1 MIMDSM
7 KKQVYQREPMDVEVS
22 ADGKV
27 LDVCIGQG
35 DLRSCILNNLLP
47 EGANKWISFL
57 TNEEVNVCYVT
68 SIKILEGVPFT
79 QDAWNLFCGELFD
92 TIKDKVVE
100 KQAYLVK
107 NFNLEIEDEEIKSE
121 VDDYLKRNKC

>member
-7 KKQVYQREPMDVEVS
+7 KKQVQQREPMSVEPS

-27 LDVCIGQG
+27 IDVCIGQG
-35 DLRSCILNNLLP
+35 DLRNSILNNLLP
-47 EGANKWISFL
+47 DGADKWVSFL
-57 TNEEVNVCYVT
+57 TNEEINLCYVT

-79 QDAWNLFCGELFD
+79 QDSWNLFCGELFD

>member
-7 KKQVYQREPMDVEVS
+7 KRQPQMTATKYQGFEGTDPQSRE
-22 ADGKV
+22 
-27 LDVCIGQG
+27 LLLR
-35 DLRSCILNNLLP
+35 DLP
-47 EGANKWISFL
+47 KGANKWFAYL
-57 TNEEVNVCYVT
+57 TNDELCDCANQAQIEIYGKISRINQEGEEY
-68 SIKILEGVPFT
+68 
-79 QDAWNLFCGELFD
+79 DLFCGELFD

-107 NFNLEIEDEEIKSE
+107 KFNFEIEDEEIKSE

>member
-1 MIMDSM
+1 MIMDNM
-7 KKQVYQREPMDVEVS
+7 KKQVQQREPMSVEPS

-27 LDVCIGQG
+27 IDVCIGQG
-35 DLRSCILNNLLP
+35 DLRSVILNNLLP
-47 EGANKWISFL
+47 DGADKWVSFL
-57 TNEEVNVCYVT
+57 TNEEISLCYTT

-79 QDAWNLFCGELFD
+79 QDSWNLFCGELFD

-107 NFNLEIEDEEIKSE
+107 KFNFEIEDEEIKSE

>member
-1 MIMDSM
+1 MIMDNM
-7 KKQVYQREPMDVEVS
+7 KKQVQQREPMSAESS

-27 LDVCIGQG
+27 LDVWIGKG
-35 DLRSCILNNLLP
+35 DLRNNILNNLLP
-47 EGANKWISFL
+47 AGADKWVGFL
-57 TNEEVNVCYVT
+57 TNEEINLCYTT

-79 QDAWNLFCGELFD
+79 QDSWNLFCGELFD

-107 NFNLEIEDEEIKSE
+107 NFNLKIEDEEIKSE

>member
-1 MIMDSM
+1 MMMDSM
-7 KKQVYQREPMDVEVS
+7 NKQVQQREPMSVEPS

-27 LDVCIGQG
+27 IDVCIGQG
-35 DLRSCILNNLLP
+35 DLRTVILNNLLP
-47 EGANKWISFL
+47 DGADKWVSFL
-57 TNEEVNVCYVT
+57 TNEEINLCYTT

-79 QDAWNLFCGELFD
+79 QDSWNLFCGELFD

-107 NFNLEIEDEEIKSE
+107 KFNFEIEDEEIKSE

>member
-7 KKQVYQREPMDVEVS
+7 KKQVQQKESMNIESS

-27 LDVCIGQG
+27 MDVCIGQG
-35 DLRSCILNNLLP
+35 CLRNNILNNLLP
-47 EGANKWISFL
+47 AGADKWVSFL
-57 TNEEVNVCYVT
+57 TNEELNLCYT
-68 SIKILEGVPFT
+68 TAIKILEGVPLT
-79 QDAWNLFCGELFD
+79 QDSWNLFCGELFD

-107 NFNLEIEDEEIKSE
+107 NFNLVIGDEEIKLE
-121 VDDYLKRNKC
+121 VDDYLKRKC

>member
-7 KKQVYQREPMDVEVS
+7 KKQVQQREPMSVGAS

>member
-1 MIMDSM
+1 MIMNSM
-7 KKQVYQREPMDVEVS
+7 KRQSQPKVYLEWYFNTE
-22 ADGKV
+22 
-27 LDVCIGQG
+27 
-35 DLRSCILNNLLP
+35 DLRSILNQNLPNDCEKWLGFLSND
-47 EGANKWISFL
+47 ELKNCVEVANLSL
-57 TNEEVNVCYVT
+57 RQYVT
-68 SIKILEGVPFT
+68 DMSEEKTAENW
-79 QDAWNLFCGELFD
+79 DLFYGELFD

>member
-1 MIMDSM
+1 MIMDNM
-7 KKQVYQREPMDVEVS
+7 KKQVQQRESMSVESS

-27 LDVCIGQG
+27 IDVCIGQG
-35 DLRSCILNNLLP
+35 DLRNSVLNNLLP
-47 EGANKWISFL
+47 AGADKWVSFL
-57 TNEEVNVCYVT
+57 TNEELNLCYSA

-79 QDAWNLFCGELFD
+79 QDSWNLFCGELFD

>member
-7 KKQVYQREPMDVEVS
+7 KRQSQPKVYLEWYFNTE
-22 ADGKV
+22 
-27 LDVCIGQG
+27 
-35 DLRSCILNNLLP
+35 DLRSILDQNLPKDCAKWLGFLSND
-47 EGANKWISFL
+47 ELKNCVEVANLSL
-57 TNEEVNVCYVT
+57 RHYVT
-68 SIKILEGVPFT
+68 DMSEEKTAENW
-79 QDAWNLFCGELFD
+79 DLFYGELFD

>member
-7 KKQVYQREPMDVEVS
+7 KKQVQQKESMSVEPS

-27 LDVCIGQG
+27 MDVCIGQG
-35 DLRSCILNNLLP
+35 DLRNTILNNLLP
-47 EGANKWISFL
+47 AGADKWVSFL
-57 TNEEVNVCYVT
+57 TNEEINICYAT
-68 SIKILEGVPFT
+68 AIKILEGIPFT
-79 QDAWNLFCGELFD
+79 QDSWNLFCGELFD

-107 NFNLEIEDEEIKSE
+107 NFNLVIEDEEIKSE
-121 VDDYLKRNKC
+121 VDDYLKRKC

>member
-7 KKQVYQREPMDVEVS
+7 KRQPQIGTMSQQDTLDSQSREE
-22 ADGKV
+22 
-27 LDVCIGQG
+27 LI
-35 DLRSCILNNLLP
+35 RYLP
-47 EGANKWISFL
+47 NESVKWMAYL
-57 TNEEVNVCYVT
+57 TNNELFDCTNQAQVEIFGEISRLKTEGEE
-68 SIKILEGVPFT
+68 F
-79 QDAWNLFCGELFD
+79 DLFCGELFD

>member
-7 KKQVYQREPMDVEVS
+7 KKQSQMVATKYQGFEGADPQSRE
-22 ADGKV
+22 
-27 LDVCIGQG
+27 LLLR
-35 DLRSCILNNLLP
+35 DLP
-47 EGANKWISFL
+47 KGANKWFAYL
-57 TNEEVNVCYVT
+57 TNDELFDCTNQAQLEIYG
-68 SIKILEGVPFT
+68 KISRIN
-79 QDAWNLFCGELFD
+79 QDGEDYDLFCGELFD

-107 NFNLEIEDEEIKSE
+107 KFNLEIEDEEIKLE

>member
-7 KKQVYQREPMDVEVS
+7 KRQSQPKVYLEWYFNTE
-22 ADGKV
+22 
-27 LDVCIGQG
+27 
-35 DLRSCILNNLLP
+35 DLRSILNQNLPNDCEKWLGFLSND
-47 EGANKWISFL
+47 ELKNCVEVANLSL
-57 TNEEVNVCYVT
+57 RQYVT
-68 SIKILEGVPFT
+68 DMSEEKTAENW
-79 QDAWNLFCGELFD
+79 DLFYGELFD

-107 NFNLEIEDEEIKSE
+107 KFNLVIEDEEIKSE

>member
-1 MIMDSM
+1 MS
-7 KKQVYQREPMDVEVS
+7 VESS

-35 DLRSCILNNLLP
+35 DLRDSILNNLLP
-47 EGANKWISFL
+47 AGADKWVSFL
-57 TNEEVNVCYVT
+57 TNEEINLCYTT

-79 QDAWNLFCGELFD
+79 QDSWNLFCGELFD

-107 NFNLEIEDEEIKSE
+107 KFNLEIEDEEIKSE

>member
-7 KKQVYQREPMDVEVS
+7 KKQVQQREPMSVESS

-27 LDVCIGQG
+27 LDVCLGQG

-47 EGANKWISFL
+47 EGADKWVSFL
-57 TNEEVNVCYVT
+57 TNEEINLCYVI

-79 QDAWNLFCGELFD
+79 QDALNLFCGELFD

>member
-1 MIMDSM
+1 MIMDNI
-7 KKQVYQREPMDVEVS
+7 KKQLQQRESTRVASS
-22 ADGKV
+22 ADDQV
-27 LDVCIGQG
+27 IDVCIGKG
-35 DLRSCILNNLLP
+35 DLRSNILNNLLP
-47 EGANKWISFL
+47 AGADKWVSFL
-57 TNEEVNVCYVT
+57 TNEEINLCYTT

-79 QDAWNLFCGELFD
+79 QDSWNLFCGELFD

-107 NFNLEIEDEEIKSE
+107 NFNLAIKDEEIKSE

>member
-7 KKQVYQREPMDVEVS
+7 KRQSQPKVYLEWYFNTE
-22 ADGKV
+22 
-27 LDVCIGQG
+27 
-35 DLRSCILNNLLP
+35 DLRSILNQNLPNDCEKWLGFLSND
-47 EGANKWISFL
+47 ELKNCVEIANLSL
-57 TNEEVNVCYVT
+57 RQYVT
-68 SIKILEGVPFT
+68 DMSEEKTAENW
-79 QDAWNLFCGELFD
+79 DLFYGELFD

-107 NFNLEIEDEEIKSE
+107 KFNLEIEDEEIKSE

>member
-7 KKQVYQREPMDVEVS
+7 KKQVQQREPMSVGAS

-27 LDVCIGQG
+27 LDEWIGQG
-35 DLRSCILNNLLP
+35 NLRSCILNNLLP

>member
-1 MIMDSM
+1 MIMDNM
-7 KKQVYQREPMDVEVS
+7 KRQRQPKVYLEWYFNTE
-22 ADGKV
+22 
-27 LDVCIGQG
+27 
-35 DLRSCILNNLLP
+35 DLRSILIQNLPNDCAKWLGFLSND
-47 EGANKWISFL
+47 ELKKCVEVANLSL
-57 TNEEVNVCYVT
+57 RHYVT
-68 SIKILEGVPFT
+68 DMSEEKTAENW
-79 QDAWNLFCGELFD
+79 DLFYGELFD

>member
-1 MIMDSM
+1 MS
-7 KKQVYQREPMDVEVS
+7 VESS

-35 DLRSCILNNLLP
+35 DLRSCILNSLLP
-47 EGANKWISFL
+47 DGADKWVSFL
-57 TNEEVNVCYVT
+57 TNEEVNLCYVT

-121 VDDYLKRNKC
+121 VEDYLKRNKWLM

>member
-7 KKQVYQREPMDVEVS
+7 KKQVQQREPMSVEPVVSGEVVDVY
-22 ADGKV
+22 
-27 LDVCIGQG
+27 LGQG
-35 DLRSCILNNLLP
+35 DLRNDILHDLLP
-47 EGANKWISFL
+47 AGAEKWVNFL
-57 TNEEVNVCYVT
+57 TNEEVKMCYT
-68 SIKILEGVPFT
+68 TAIKLLEDTPFT
-79 QDAWNLFCGELFD
+79 QDSFNLFCGELFD

>member
-7 KKQVYQREPMDVEVS
+7 KKQVQQREPMSVEPS

-27 LDVCIGQG
+27 IDVCIGQG
-35 DLRSCILNNLLP
+35 DLRSVILNNLLP
-47 EGANKWISFL
+47 DGADKWVSFL
-57 TNEEVNVCYVT
+57 TNDEVNLCYTT
-68 SIKILEGVPFT
+68 SLKILEGVPFT
-79 QDAWNLFCGELFD
+79 QDSWNLFCGELFD

-107 NFNLEIEDEEIKSE
+107 KFNFEIEDEEIKSE

>member
-7 KKQVYQREPMDVEVS
+7 KKPCGIATRYQEVEDVPNPQIR
-22 ADGKV
+22 K
-27 LDVCIGQG
+27 
-35 DLRSCILNNLLP
+35 LLLQDFLP
-47 EGANKWISFL
+47 KESVKWLSYL
-57 TNEEVNVCYVT
+57 TNAELLDCTHQAKIEIFGNISRFSQEGEE
-68 SIKILEGVPFT
+68 F
-79 QDAWNLFCGELFD
+79 DLFCGELFD

>member
-7 KKQVYQREPMDVEVS
+7 KRQSQPKVYLEWYFNTE
-22 ADGKV
+22 
-27 LDVCIGQG
+27 
-35 DLRSCILNNLLP
+35 DLRSILNQNLPNDCEKWLGFLSND
-47 EGANKWISFL
+47 ELKNCVEVANLSL
-57 TNEEVNVCYVT
+57 RQYVT
-68 SIKILEGVPFT
+68 DMSEEKTAENW
-79 QDAWNLFCGELFD
+79 DLFYGELFD

>member
-7 KKQVYQREPMDVEVS
+7 KRQSQPKVYLEWYFNTE
-22 ADGKV
+22 
-27 LDVCIGQG
+27 
-35 DLRSCILNNLLP
+35 DLRSILNQNLPNDCAKWLGFLSND
-47 EGANKWISFL
+47 ELKNCIEVANLSL
-57 TNEEVNVCYVT
+57 RHYVT
-68 SIKILEGVPFT
+68 DMSEEKTAENW
-79 QDAWNLFCGELFD
+79 DLFYGELFD

-107 NFNLEIEDEEIKSE
+107 NFNLEIADEEIKSE

>member
-1 MIMDSM
+1 MA
-7 KKQVYQREPMDVEVS
+7 Y
-22 ADGKV
+22 
-27 LDVCIGQG
+27 
-35 DLRSCILNNLLP
+35 
-47 EGANKWISFL
+47 L
-57 TNEEVNVCYVT
+57 TNNELFECTNQAQVEIFGKISRLKTEGEE
-68 SIKILEGVPFT
+68 F
-79 QDAWNLFCGELFD
+79 DLFCGELFD

>member
-7 KKQVYQREPMDVEVS
+7 KKQVQQREPMSVEPS

-27 LDVCIGQG
+27 IDVCIGQG
-35 DLRSCILNNLLP
+35 DLRSVILNNLLP
-47 EGANKWISFL
+47 DGADKWVSFL
-57 TNEEVNVCYVT
+57 TNEEINLCYTT
-68 SIKILEGVPFT
+68 SIKILEGIPFT
-79 QDAWNLFCGELFD
+79 QDSWNLFCGELFD

-107 NFNLEIEDEEIKSE
+107 KFNFEIEDEEIKSE